1 MKAKQIIMPAIH
13 IYMAA
18 TILASV
24 LIFMTPLTTY
34 ILYAFGAG
42 SGMYAFML
50 FTVATAPIWL
60 GILLFFWMCAFPIA
74 LVISY
79 ILSWKRKY
87 GLFYILLFLDTGV
100 VIGTSTY
107 FAYLNDTYGFLTLL
121 PDLIGS
127 IGVLVLFTI
136 LLRRVHRNS
145 QGAT

>member
-13 IYMAA
+13 IYMAV
-18 TILASV
+18 TVIASV
-24 LIFMTPLTTY
+24 LIFMTPLTTF

-50 FTVATAPIWL
+50 FTAATAPAWL
-60 GILLFFWMCAFPIA
+60 GILLFIWMCAFPIA

-87 GLFYILLFLDTGV
+87 GLFYILLFLDTV
-100 VIGTSTY
+100 VVMATSTY
-107 FAYLNDTYGFLTLL
+107 LACLNDKYGFLTLL

>member
-24 LIFMTPLTTY
+24 LIFMTPLTTF

-50 FTVATAPIWL
+50 FTAATAPTWL

-74 LVISY
+74 LIISY
-79 ILSWKRKY
+79 ILSWTRKY
-87 GLFYILLFLDTGV
+87 GLFYILLLLDTV
-100 VIGTSTY
+100 VVMATSTY
-107 FAYLNDTYGFLTLL
+107 LACLNDTYGFLTLL

-127 IGVLVLFTI
+127 IGVLVLFKI
-136 LLRRVHRNS
+136 LLRKMYKDS
-145 QGAT
+145 QVPT

>member
-13 IYMAA
+13 IYMAV
-18 TILASV
+18 TVIASV
-24 LIFMTPLTTY
+24 LIFMTPLTTF

-87 GLFYILLFLDTGV
+87 GLFYILLFLDTV
-100 VIGTSTY
+100 VVMANSTY
-107 FAYLNDTYGFLTLL
+107 LACLNDKYGFLTLL

-127 IGVLVLFTI
+127 VGVLVLFTI
-136 LLRRVHRNS
+136 LLRRAHRNL